1 MIFISHT
8 MKMTSASVALVN
20 IAEYLVGL

>member
-20 IAEYLVGL
+20 IAEYLV